1 MLLFVIGSGVLLY
14 AKSNRDMNKKARVF
28 LGLIGLF
35 TALIAFCQPLT
46 LAKDE
51 CQCNR

>member
-1 MLLFVIGSGVLLY
+1 MFLFVIGFGVLLY

-35 TALIAFCQPLT
+35 TALLSAIFLFI
-46 LAKDE
+46 
-51 CQCNR
+51 N